1 MDDHDEHDDHGHA
14 AMDDHDEHDDHDHDD
29 DDHDH
34 ADDAHGHGHG
44 DVHMFTELA
53 DWLQMRMDFDSMP
66 EPPAGMTESVGVPLS
81 ARWSGVIEGTINPSH
96 DDEFSDP
103 EIGLYLDEDATMH
116 GNVTMQ
122 SSESGHRE
130 LVHHL
135 DAYDVTGSTFA
146 SPVDHENRMSG
157 TFYGADH
164 GTVAGTVN
172 TQAVI
177 GTFQAGKTQSTP

>member
-1 MDDHDEHDDHGHA
+1 MEEHDENDDHMEEHD
-14 AMDDHDEHDDHDHDD
+14 ENDDHDHDD
-29 DDHDH
+29 DDHD
-34 ADDAHGHGHG
+34 DDDHGHGHG
-44 DVHMFTELA
+44 DEHVFTELD
-53 DWLQMRMDFDSMP
+53 DWIEMRMDFDSMP
-66 EPPAGMTESVGVPLS
+66 EPPAGMTESVGVPVS
-81 ARWSGVIEGTINPSH
+81 ASWSGGIEGTINPSH
-96 DDEFSDP
+96 DDEFSAP
-103 EIGLYLDEDATMH
+103 EIELNLGEDATMH

-130 LVHHL
+130 RVHHL

-146 SPVDHENRMSG
+146 SPDDDENRMTG

-177 GTFQAGKTQSTP
+177 GTFQAEKTESTP